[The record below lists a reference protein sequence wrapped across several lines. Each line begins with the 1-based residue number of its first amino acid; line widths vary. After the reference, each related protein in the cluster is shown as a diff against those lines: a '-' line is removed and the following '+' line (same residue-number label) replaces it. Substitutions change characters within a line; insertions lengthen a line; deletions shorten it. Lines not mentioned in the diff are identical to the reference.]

1 MIGKSNC
8 FFLVFCLVVCVV
20 GCKSK
25 PQKES
30 ESNRVKAEDS
40 STAFIKSL
48 IVNELIETQKTP
60 YFIYC
65 TRQKTNLP
73 QDSNSISKEALA
85 NYFTPLLNLD
95 IYRKGFTENFNE
107 TTFED
112 LTTEN
117 ISIIYTPK
125 PKASVSTQNVT
136 ILLNNKTNLLNNFI
150 AKTITENN
158 DTIIY
163 TQYFLK
169 AKKSLT
175 ISSQAFYNNKEQYQ
189 TKMFINW
196 NDY

>member
-1 MIGKSNC
+1 MVCKVSC
-8 FFLVFCLVVCVV
+8 FFVAFCLVACMV
-20 GCKSK
+20 GCKSNS
-25 PQKES
+25 QKKEAT
-30 ESNRVKAEDS
+30 NTVKAEDS

-48 IVNELIETQKTP
+48 VVSELVETQKTP

-65 TRQKTNLP
+65 IKQKTNEP
-73 QDSNSISKEALA
+73 QDSASISKEELA

-95 IYRKGFTENFNE
+95 IYKKGFKQNFSE

-117 ISIIYTPK
+117 ISIIYVPK
-125 PKASVSTQNVT
+125 PKVFATTQNLT

-150 AKTITENN
+150 VKTVTENN
-158 DTIIY
+158 DTIVY

-175 ISSQAFYNNKEQYQ
+175 ISSQAFCNNKELYQ
-189 TKMFINW
+189 TKTFINW